1 MQELIA
7 ERVAARAA
15 PRLILALILI
25 AALGWRLN
33 NIGFGLPGMYDPDE
47 PIFMI
52 TALRMLAEGTFNPGW
67 FGHPGSTTIYLVA
80 AIDAAVASAG
90 LLSGHYADVGAF
102 AKAAYADPAM
112 LFVPARVAMAL
123 LGTICVWLTYG
134 LGARLHGRMTGLIAA
149 ALLAFNA
156 LHIAWSQ
163 VIRTDIHASVF
174 MLASLL
180 FAARIADRGRLRDYL
195 LAGAFAGLATATKW
209 PAATVFVAIIGAS
222 IYARNQRGAGER
234 PARRLIAAAL
244 ASLAAI
250 FVASPY
256 IYLDWQTVLAN
267 VSGEM
272 STGHLDH
279 NGGSFLDNLA
289 YYLGEPVMGSIGIVG
304 LLLLIAG
311 GAICAIRSPVARWTM
326 IPATFLFLA
335 LICSQNLIWSRWILP
350 VMPMFC
356 IFIGVA
362 LTAIGNRLGQSLGGV
377 RRTLALGALAM
388 LISVPTLSAAIAQSD
403 ERANDTR
410 AAAARWA
417 VSHIP
422 AGSRVVFE
430 HLELSVRD
438 QPWTI
443 LFPIG
448 DAGCIDGVDAL
459 RNGVSFDRVQQMRRG
474 SPIIDL
480 GNVSPKRRE
489 SCRADFA
496 ILAYYDLYR
505 AEAAAHPAELANYHA
520 LLAGG
525 RTVALFRPV
534 PGEAGGPMVR
544 ILALPKR

>member
-1 MQELIA
+1 MQDLIA

-15 PRLILALILI
+15 LGLILI

-33 NIGFGLPGMYDPDE
+33 NIGFGLPSMYDPDE

-90 LLSGHYADVGAF
+90 LIFGRYADVDAF

-123 LGTICVWLTYG
+123 LGTICVWLTYC
-134 LGARLHGRMTGLIAA
+134 LGTRLHGRTTGLIAA
-149 ALLAFNA
+149 ALLGLNA

-180 FAARIADRGRLRDYL
+180 FAARIAEHGRLRDYL

-222 IYARNQRGAGER
+222 IYARLQRGRGEQ
-234 PARRLIAAAL
+234 PARRLIAAAG
-244 ASLAAI
+244 AALAAI
-250 FVASPY
+250 FVASPF
-256 IYLDWQTVLAN
+256 IFLDWRTVLAN

-272 STGHLDH
+272 SPGHLGH
-279 NGGSFLDNLA
+279 SGGSYFDNLA
-289 YYLGEPVMGSIGIVG
+289 YYLSQPVMNSIGLPG
-304 LLLLIAG
+304 LLLMIAG

-362 LTAIGNRLGQSLGGV
+362 PRKLCGSFRSKAPSTSKRFAPRKLWSRPASLSTAG
-377 RRTLALGALAM
+377 
-388 LISVPTLSAAIAQSD
+388 
-403 ERANDTR
+403 
-410 AAAARWA
+410 
-417 VSHIP
+417 
-422 AGSRVVFE
+422 
-430 HLELSVRD
+430 
-438 QPWTI
+438 
-443 LFPIG
+443 
-448 DAGCIDGVDAL
+448 
-459 RNGVSFDRVQQMRRG
+459 
-474 SPIIDL
+474 
-480 GNVSPKRRE
+480 
-489 SCRADFA
+489 
-496 ILAYYDLYR
+496 
-505 AEAAAHPAELANYHA
+505 
-520 LLAGG
+520 
-525 RTVALFRPV
+525 
-534 PGEAGGPMVR
+534 
-544 ILALPKR
+544 

>member
-1 MQELIA
+1 M
-7 ERVAARAA
+7 
-15 PRLILALILI
+15 LAL
-25 AALGWRLN
+25 
-33 NIGFGLPGMYDPDE
+33 
-47 PIFMI
+47 
-52 TALRMLAEGTFNPGW
+52 
-67 FGHPGSTTIYLVA
+67 
-80 AIDAAVASAG
+80 
-90 LLSGHYADVGAF
+90 
-102 AKAAYADPAM
+102 
-112 LFVPARVAMAL
+112 
-123 LGTICVWLTYG
+123 
-134 LGARLHGRMTGLIAA
+134 
-149 ALLAFNA
+149 NA

-180 FAARIADRGRLRDYL
+180 FAARIAEHGRLRDYL

-209 PAATVFVAIIGAS
+209 PAATVLIATVGAS
-222 IYARNQRGAGER
+222 LYAQLERGRGEQ
-234 PARRLIAAAL
+234 PARRLIAAAG
-244 ASLAAI
+244 AALAAI
-250 FVASPY
+250 FVASPF
-256 IYLDWQTVLAN
+256 IFLDWRTVLAT

-272 STGHLDH
+272 SPGHLGH
-279 NGGSFLDNLA
+279 SGGSFFDNLA
-289 YYLGEPVMGSIGIVG
+289 YYLSQPVMNSIGLPG
-304 LLLLIAG
+304 LLLMIAG
-311 GAICAIRSPVARWTM
+311 VAIGAIRSPIARWTM

-362 LTAIGNRLGQSLGGV
+362 LATIGARIGQSLGGV
-377 RRTLALGALAM
+377 RRLLALGALAI
-388 LISVPTLSAAIAQSD
+388 LVSVPMLSAAIAQSR

-410 AAAARWA
+410 GQAARWA

-480 GNVSPKRRE
+480 GNVSPGRRE

-505 AEAAAHPAELANYHA
+505 AEAAAYPAELANYDA

-534 PGEAGGPMVR
+534 PGEAGGPVVR